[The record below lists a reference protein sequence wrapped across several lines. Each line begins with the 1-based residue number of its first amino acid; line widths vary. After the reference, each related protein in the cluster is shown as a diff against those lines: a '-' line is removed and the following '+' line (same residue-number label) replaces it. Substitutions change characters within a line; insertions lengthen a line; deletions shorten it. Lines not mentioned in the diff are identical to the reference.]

1 METVKRGLIS
11 HNSVTLRNVIFHCI
25 QTIEHNNKISVA
37 LVDIKQTEFYPF
49 KGING
54 VCAVANSVEE
64 AAELLRI
71 GRAVMYSRNKKMQ
84 KLGIND
90 VSDFKP
96 SEYTGKIWITGREFN
111 ENDKIKV
118 RVNGEEKTMTALE
131 IYEYLYKK

>member
-1 METVKRGLIS
+1 M
-11 HNSVTLRNVIFHCI
+11 
-25 QTIEHNNKISVA
+25 
-37 LVDIKQTEFYPF
+37 
-49 KGING
+49 
-54 VCAVANSVEE
+54 CAVANSVEE